1 MVVVWSCAACRRAW
15 RMVIMMMVLVL
26 HQSTGVKDFIDL
38 LHKRG
43 THVYLVSGGF
53 RLVRDSLD
61 TAIETIV

>member
-1 MVVVWSCAACRRAW
+1 M
-15 RMVIMMMVLVL
+15 MIMMMVLVL

-61 TAIETIV
+61 TAMETIV